1 MDDREYI
8 DGMIGV
14 YELNNVSLL
23 RQIYVDAYLTSARN
37 YVVVRAELDSPEPP
51 ALTYREFV
59 RDAVRRNV
67 LEWRGFHRSRTLA
80 MAREAGIP
88 NADHDQVADY
98 VANEIGGLHEGNAI
112 RYRLTTDDLALM
124 GTGRHL

>member
-14 YELNNVSLL
+14 YEFNSVSLL
-23 RQIYVDAYLTSARN
+23 RQIYV
-37 YVVVRAELDSPEPP
+37 VVRAELDALEPP
-51 ALTYREFV
+51 ALTYREFD

-67 LEWRGFHRSRTLA
+67 LEWRRFHRSRTLA

-112 RYRLTTDDLALM
+112 RYRLTNDDLTPM
-124 GTGRHL
+124 GTGRQL

>member
-1 MDDREYI
+1 
-8 DGMIGV
+8 
-14 YELNNVSLL
+14 
-23 RQIYVDAYLTSARN
+23 
-37 YVVVRAELDSPEPP
+37 
-51 ALTYREFV
+51 
-59 RDAVRRNV
+59 
-67 LEWRGFHRSRTLA
+67 